1 MVHMGGLTFD
11 SDDPSS
17 FLKLPNHIAA
27 ERLGMAILDRISLCN
42 SLNSAP
48 RLLKVEPDIEGVL
61 AGYRQLIK
69 QRDTW
74 GFAYDKESEQDHRDI
89 IWHAILENPVFTPE
103 VEYRVRKVRSHLICY
118 NSRRKADILYSGRK
132 EKAAL
137 ISLLTTRGTF
147 ILP

>member
-1 MVHMGGLTFD
+1 MVYMGGLTFD

-17 FLKLPNHIAA
+17 FLKIPNNVAVR
-27 ERLGMAILDRISLCN
+27 RLGTAILERIRLYN
-42 SLNSAP
+42 SLTGAP
-48 RLLKVEPDIEGVL
+48 PLLKIGLDIEAVL

-74 GFAYDKESEQDHRDI
+74 GFAYEEEDEEDHRDS
-89 IWHAILENPVFTPE
+89 IWYMILENPALTPD
-103 VEYRVRKVRSHLICY
+103 VEYQVRKVRSHFICY
-118 NSRRKADILYSGRK
+118 SSRRKVDHYSGRI

-137 ISLLTTRGTF
+137 ISLLKTRRTF